1 MSKPKSK
8 RRDPDRASFKK
19 HPVEFV
25 LRAFADVRA
34 GEAATV
40 LLLSL
45 DVFLLLTAYYLLK
58 VAREPLILEGGG
70 AEVKAYAS
78 AGQAMILVVVA
89 WAYGW
94 LAHHVGRMKLIA
106 IVSLFFVGNL
116 VLFFVLGEAGVPLG
130 IPFYLWVGVYSL
142 TILTQFWA
150 FAADIYDDN
159 QGKRLFPIIGIGAS
173 VGSVLG
179 AFLPKLMI
187 QLGPFVLML
196 LAAGLLLAALGVT
209 FVVHRRERD
218 FGKEDEEE
226 HHDAPLSGTNG
237 WKLLFADNYLLL
249 IGLLALII
257 NCVNTNGE
265 YIFDRT
271 LLATAE
277 AKAAQS
283 GLEVSEYIESVKS
296 TYFLWV
302 NVIGSLLQLFAVSR
316 VIKYVGVRKA
326 LFVMPLVS
334 LVGYSGLALAPV
346 LLLVLVVKI
355 SENSLD
361 YSLQNT
367 ARNALWLVVPREAK
381 YKAKQ
386 ITDTVMVRM
395 GDVLAAGVVWLGS
408 KLAFETRGF
417 IMANIALAVA
427 WLMVVFYLGRTHE
440 ERREA

>member
-1 MSKPKSK
+1 MTKKTSK
-8 RRDPDRASFKK
+8 RRDSDRASFRK
-19 HPVEFV
+19 HPIEFV
-25 LRAFADVRA
+25 LRLFADVRA
-34 GEAATV
+34 GEATTV

-45 DVFLLLTAYYLLK
+45 NVFLLLTAYYLLK
-58 VAREPLILEGGG
+58 VAREPLILEGGK
-70 AEVKAYAS
+70 AEVKTYAS
-78 AGQAMILVVVA
+78 AGQAVTLVLVA

-94 LAHHVGRMKLIA
+94 LAHHVGRMKLIG
-106 IVSLFFVGNL
+106 IVSLFFVANL

-150 FAADIYDDN
+150 FAADIYTDA

-187 QLGPFVLML
+187 ELGPFVLML
-196 LAAGLLLAALGVT
+196 VAAGLLLAAFAVT
-209 FVVHRRERD
+209 FVVHRREREL
-218 FGKEDEEE
+218 GKEDEED
-226 HHDAPLSGTNG
+226 HHDEPLKGTNG
-237 WKLLFADNYLLL
+237 WKLLFSDNYLLF
-249 IGLLALII
+249 IGALALII

-277 AKAAQS
+277 HKAAQS
-283 GLEVSEYIESVKS
+283 GLDVGEYIESVKS

-302 NVIGSLLQLFAVSR
+302 NVIGSALQLFVVSR
-316 VIKYVGVRKA
+316 VIKYVGVKRA

-334 LVGYSGLALAPV
+334 LVGYSGLTIAPV
-346 LLLVLVVKI
+346 LLLTLIVKI
-355 SENSLD
+355 GENSLD

-395 GDVLAAGVVWLGS
+395 GDVLAAGVVWVGTKMALGTR
-408 KLAFETRGF
+408 AFV
-417 IMANIALAVA
+417 MANVVLAVA
-427 WLMVVFYLGRTHE
+427 WLAVVFYLGRTHE
-440 ERREA
+440 ERKA